1 MGKEF
6 ASMSIKMPAT
16 KDIIVGVALL
26 IVFAI
31 ATVVV
36 LNIYK
41 KEGERRS
48 AAISEEGEK
57 DPNHIEVFVKLLAV
71 DPTKGDVSARLEFVP
86 HGTYAKDEGGA
97 LTSPLK
103 LYVNSATGKQEHEFS
118 KDKRMN
124 PVDVTISLY
133 DGLVTDYP
141 FDKHSAFLELYFTRA
156 AAASGDKASG
166 GADKGAAGADK
177 GTGASPASTAEGTPA
192 VAPTPAAS
200 AGQEGGSA
208 AASTN
213 KEGGGAGAGD
223 DDNDVPI
230 AVDFYGSIPGMKIEA
245 DKSKESTDDYV
256 GIDMT
261 ISRSSTVLFFSL
273 FISFLMWGAAIA
285 VLLLVLSI
293 LLRGRKIEVGMF
305 SFLSALLFAMVAVR
319 NSQPGVPPIGT
330 FSDFIS
336 FFWAEVILALC
347 LLTILFTWLLRPT
360 AK

>member
-1 MGKEF
+1 
-6 ASMSIKMPAT
+6 MSIKMPAT

-26 IVFAI
+26 VIFAI
-31 ATVVV
+31 AVVLV

-48 AAISEEGEK
+48 ATISEEGEK

-71 DPTKGDVSARLEFVP
+71 DPTKGDISARLEFAP
-86 HGTYAKDEGGA
+86 HGSYDKEETGILAR
-97 LTSPLK
+97 PLK
-103 LYVNSATGKQEHEFS
+103 LYVNSATGKQEHEFP

-124 PVDVTISLY
+124 PVDVTVSLY

-141 FDKHSAFLELYFTRA
+141 FDNHKAFLEMYFEEAPAKPA
-156 AAASGDKASG
+156 A
-166 GADKGAAGADK
+166 GADKGAA
-177 GTGASPASTAEGTPA
+177 ASPSAASSTTPPANPAEGTPA
-192 VAPTPAAS
+192 ASPTPAAS
-200 AGQEGGSA
+200 AQEGA
-208 AASTN
+208 PAN
-213 KEGGGAGAGD
+213 KEEGEGAD
-223 DDNDVPI
+223 KDEDVPL
-230 AVDFYGSIPGMKIEA
+230 AVDFYGSIPGMKIA
-245 DKSKESTDDYV
+245 AAKTKESTDDYV
-256 GIDMT
+256 GIDME
-261 ISRSSTVLFFSL
+261 ISRSSTVRFFSL
-273 FISFLMWGAAIA
+273 FIAFLMWGAAIA

-347 LLTILFTWLLRPT
+347 LMTILFTWLLRPT